1 MSAILKY
8 WDQVPISW
16 HELTVVAGNGS
27 LREFLGEGDEIVF
40 EDKNGVTRTVVA
52 AKVTGTGAL
61 FITKDLCGRRPMY
74 NRLSDKLL
82 SWAES
87 DDRKTMNTEDLAT
100 LPDDLVAEI
109 TPRRIVQMIGGEEVV
124 TEDKLW
130 RPSGTEMFGRGTWSA
145 ECDGPDEEQLPIFK
159 TGAGR
164 VKNLDDKAWRYD
176 TRSPLSS
183 STTYFCGV
191 GGNGGASYNG
201 GATNSHGVAFGFL
214 IGSQI

>member
-61 FITKDLCGRRPMY
+61 FITKDLHDRRPMY
-74 NRLSDKLL
+74 NRLPGKLL
-82 SWAES
+82 SWAEC
-87 DDRKTMNTEDLAT
+87 DDREIMNTEDLAT

-109 TPRRIVQMIGGEEVV
+109 TPRRIVQLIGGEEVV

-130 RPSGTEMFGRGTWSA
+130 RPSGTEMFGRGEWGT

-164 VKNLDDKAWRYD
+164 VKNLGDKEWWYAI
-176 TRSPLSS
+176 RSPLPS
-183 STTYFCGV
+183 STTHFCTVNNV
-191 GGNGGASYNG
+191 GLAVSTTAPVAY
-201 GATNSHGVAFGFL
+201 GVAFGFL